1 MKKTLLL
8 SVAASTMIMAGGD
21 IAPVE
26 PVADTPAAQEKTS
39 NWDFSG
45 QGVVYYQTVDVHDWL
60 KNEDTGLFK
69 QTSSAATAGLSF
81 KAENKDIIAGIGA
94 GFRVNGLAT
103 LGLEHDVVSQVM
115 QNNDGNLTGG
125 WISEAYATAKLGS
138 TTLKLGR
145 QTLPASLSPFAHSE
159 NWNVFENTYDAAL
172 VVNAG
177 LVPETTL
184 VGAWVYRNNQNG
196 YFSDIT
202 TFNRTNNTDGVY
214 MLTAQTKLIPS
225 TTVTGTWYHLPKDK
239 DDHDII
245 WGDVQSNLGMFS
257 VGLQGGVVQGD
268 DIEDT
273 KSYGLKLGA
282 SYAYSNFY
290 SGGPT
295 RATFNL
301 SGAYTSVNDS
311 SAGVFNVGG
320 QQSTLYTQMIHNESA
335 IANNSTAWK
344 VDANVALLGGTFGV
358 AYGASDK
365 DDSASEVGKDG
376 FTELDI
382 YYTADVGSVNLLAG
396 YVLNTED
403 NTDDVNIVRVVARY
417 KF

>member
-1 MKKTLLL
+1 MEYSKQFKEITMKKLVLL
-8 SVAASTMIMAGGD
+8 SVVASTMIMAGGD

-26 PVADTPAAQEKTS
+26 PVAEAPAVQEKTS

-45 QGVVYYQTVDVHDWL
+45 QGVVYYQTVDVHDWM
-60 KNEDTGLFK
+60 KNGDTGLFK
-69 QTSSAATAGLSF
+69 QTSSAADAGLSF

-103 LGLEHDVVSQVM
+103 LGLEHGVVSQVM

-125 WISEAYATAKLGS
+125 WISEAYATANLGS
-138 TTLKLGR
+138 TMIKLGR

-172 VVNAG
+172 VVNGG

-196 YFSDIT
+196 YFSNMT
-202 TFNRTNNTDGVY
+202 TFNRTNSTDGVY

-225 TTVTGTWYHLPKDK
+225 TTLTGSWYHVPKDK
-239 DDHDII
+239 DDHNIF
-245 WGDVQSNLGMFS
+245 WGDAQSDLGMFS
-257 VGLQGGVVQGD
+257 LGLQGGVVKGD

-282 SYAYSNFY
+282 TYA
-290 SGGPT
+290 G
-295 RATFNL
+295 FNL
-301 SGAYTSVNDS
+301 SGAYTYVNNS
-311 SAGVFNVGG
+311 SAGIFNVGG
-320 QQSTLYTQMIHNESA
+320 QQSALYTQMIHNESA
-335 IANNSTAWK
+335 ITNNSKAWK
-344 VDANVALLGGTFGV
+344 VDANLAVLGGTFGA

-365 DDSASEVGKDG
+365 DDSNAKTGKDG
-376 FTELDI
+376 FTELDV
-382 YYTADVGSVNLLAG
+382 YYTTDIGNVNLLAG
-396 YVLNTED
+396 YVLNTAD
-403 NTDDVNIVRVVARY
+403 NTEDVNIVRVVGRY